1 MDMPKD
7 QVLVH
12 MDAHGLKVLFSH
24 GVRRL
29 RSGAETRAA
38 SLNHCRILTSHKTWY
53 LHRLSMHASHGI
65 HTHTYI
71 LKYAC
76 YTKHGFRIYLECMHI
91 SWYPHI
97 YIYILHMYLTY
108 ACYTSQDQT
117 LSDFFATLNWYWTIE
132 VQDGGPPAPLLAIE
146 DAPPGEGAPATAVA
160 DVHPGAPAAA
170 VADVHPGEEAAAVA
184 DVHPGEE
191 APAAAIA
198 DVHPGEE
205 APASTVASDGYEDTQ
220 VDSDDGASSDGPGL
234 PEIEA
239 PAKSPML
246 DAAARKRSHADAKPI
261 GQKVVKMQ
269 KLHVF
274 AEDKDPA
281 RDRIRAQLALRMD
294 AIRTA

>member
-97 YIYILHMYLTY
+97 YILHMYLTY

-146 DAPPGEGAPATAVA
+146 DVPPGEGAPATAV
-160 DVHPGAPAAA
+160 
-170 VADVHPGEEAAAVA
+170 
-184 DVHPGEE
+184 
-191 APAAAIA
+191 A

-261 GQKVVKMQ
+261 GQEVVKMQ